1 MLAGCFK
8 AGWVLDWPP
17 LFLSFKPNAMQ
28 TFLSM
33 PLLSLK
39 PFVALLAVVNPL
51 ACLPFFI
58 HYTHGFDTAQRKK
71 TIGVTSLT
79 VLVVLACCALLGLR
93 ILQFFGISLAS
104 FQVGGGLLLMISALN
119 MLNAQ
124 PAEAKTN
131 VAEASYAASQS
142 SVAVVPLA
150 IPLLTEPASMST
162 MVIFAERTQN
172 MLQMV
177 QLLCYAAVVA
187 AAVYV
192 SFNMAPRIARVM
204 GRTGINVMTR
214 LMGLILA
221 AMSVEVVSEGLKKI
235 FPLLAGS

>member
-1 MLAGCFK
+1 MG
-8 AGWVLDWPP
+8 
-17 LFLSFKPNAMQ
+17 
-28 TFLSM
+28 
-33 PLLSLK
+33 
-39 PFVALLAVVNPL
+39 
-51 ACLPFFI
+51 
-58 HYTHGFDTAQRKK
+58 
-71 TIGVTSLT
+71 
-79 VLVVLACCALLGLR
+79 
-93 ILQFFGISLAS
+93 
-104 FQVGGGLLLMISALN
+104 
-119 MLNAQ
+119 
-124 PAEAKTN
+124 
-131 VAEASYAASQS
+131 
-142 SVAVVPLA
+142 PLA
-150 IPLLTEPASMST
+150 IPLLTGPASMSS

-172 MLQMV
+172 MLKMV

>member
-1 MLAGCFK
+1 ML
-8 AGWVLDWPP
+8 
-17 LFLSFKPNAMQ
+17 

-51 ACLPFFI
+51 ACLPFLI
-58 HYTHGFDTAQRKK
+58 HYTHGFSDLQRKK
-71 TIGVTSLT
+71 TIRTTSIT

-104 FQVGGGLLLMISALN
+104 FQVGGGLLLMMSSLN
-119 MLNAQ
+119 MINAQ
-124 PAEAKTN
+124 PAEAKTS
-131 VAEASYAASQS
+131 VSETSYAASQS
-142 SVAVVPLA
+142 SIAVVPLA
-150 IPLLTEPASMST
+150 IPLLTGPASMST

-172 MLQMV
+172 ELQMV
-177 QLLCYAAVVA
+177 QLLGYAAVVA
-187 AAVYV
+187 VAVYV
-192 SFNMAPRIARVM
+192 CFIMAPRIARAM

-221 AMSVEVVSEGLKKI
+221 AMSVEVISEGLKKI
-235 FPLLAGS
+235 FPLLGGA

>member
-1 MLAGCFK
+1 MSFSFD
-8 AGWVLDWPP
+8 LDSVSLQP
-17 LFLSFKPNAMQ
+17 LI
-28 TFLSM
+28 T
-33 PLLSLK
+33 
-39 PFVALLAVVNPL
+39 LLALVNPL
-51 ACLPFFI
+51 ASNPFFI
-58 HYTHGFDTAQRKK
+58 HLTNGLSDLDRKK
-71 TIGVTSLT
+71 TIRATSLT
-79 VLVVLACCALLGLR
+79 VLVGLMVCAVLGLR
-93 ILQFFGISLAS
+93 ILAFFGISLAS
-104 FQVGGGLLLMISALN
+104 FQVAGGALLIISALS

-150 IPLLTEPASMST
+150 IPLLTGPASMST

>member
-1 MLAGCFK
+1 
-8 AGWVLDWPP
+8 
-17 LFLSFKPNAMQ
+17 
-28 TFLSM
+28 
-33 PLLSLK
+33 
-39 PFVALLAVVNPL
+39 
-51 ACLPFFI
+51 
-58 HYTHGFDTAQRKK
+58 
-71 TIGVTSLT
+71 
-79 VLVVLACCALLGLR
+79 
-93 ILQFFGISLAS
+93 
-104 FQVGGGLLLMISALN
+104 MISALN

-150 IPLLTEPASMST
+150 IPLLTGPASMST

>member
-1 MLAGCFK
+1 
-8 AGWVLDWPP
+8 
-17 LFLSFKPNAMQ
+17 MQ

-150 IPLLTEPASMST
+150 IPLLTGPASMST

-187 AAVYV
+187 AAAGTGAGEVKNV
-192 SFNMAPRIARVM
+192 GFQLDVGARRIHGPDQRRKQLQRTLQQLNM
-204 GRTGINVMTR
+204 
-214 LMGLILA
+214 LA
-221 AMSVEVVSEGLKKI
+221 IGQLQAALHG
-235 FPLLAGS
+235 AH